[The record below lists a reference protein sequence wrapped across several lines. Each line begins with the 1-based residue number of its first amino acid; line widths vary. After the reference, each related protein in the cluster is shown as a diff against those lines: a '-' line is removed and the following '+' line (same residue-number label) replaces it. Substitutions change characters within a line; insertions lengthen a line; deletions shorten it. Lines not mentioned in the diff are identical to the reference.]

1 MSLVF
6 VTHEQRPDLAES
18 EELWREWPEFM
29 LHDDT
34 ARGRWGRLY
43 DRYAAFQLWGS
54 PRRPTPSS

>member
-18 EELWREWPEFM
+18 EELRREWPEFM

-43 DRYAAFQLWGS
+43 DRYTASSSGGS
-54 PRRPTPSS
+54 TRRPTPSS